1 MTKLLRRLVVSAA
14 ALGLAAVSS
23 SAGADTEV
31 KTHAGRAAVY
41 EHLHHSSLE
50 AVSSTEVIRSMF
62 NSQGKLN
69 RAPTKVWQV
78 LEHGEKVE
86 CLSCIPLVA
95 GLLYDQHPK
104 TREIAAWWLR
114 RRIFGVFGTG
124 EVYQQV
130 IETLTDAS
138 QSETRR
144 AHAANALGE
153 FLLHAG
159 AKHLASAIRNDGS
172 AVVREA
178 SVKALE
184 RMNTQG
190 PGEELA
196 FAMGDDDAAVRLSA
210 VRAATRVNVFTN
222 VAALVDRIGDE
233 SPAVRQAAA
242 GALGT
247 MRVRD
252 AVDMLAFLASD
263 ENESDPAV
271 RKAAVWSLGQ
281 IRDSSASEAIED
293 AKNDPNAFVRDAA
306 RAAGMRLGR

>member
-1 MTKLLRRLVVSAA
+1 MTNVLRRFVVSAA

-23 SAGADTEV
+23 SASADTEV
-31 KTHAGRAAVY
+31 STHAGRATVY
-41 EHLHHSSLE
+41 QNLQNSSLE
-50 AVSSTEVIRSMF
+50 AVSSPEVIRSLF
-62 NSQGKLN
+62 NSKGKLN
-69 RAPTKVWQV
+69 YAPTKVWQV

-114 RRIFGVFGTG
+114 RRVFGVFGEG
-124 EVYQQV
+124 QVYQQV
-130 IETLTDAS
+130 TQTLADPT
-138 QSETRR
+138 QSESRR
-144 AHAANALGE
+144 ARAANALGE
-153 FLLHAG
+153 FLHHAG
-159 AKHLASAIRNDGS
+159 AKYLAAAIRNDGS
-172 AVVREA
+172 AMVREA

-196 FAMGDDDAAVRLSA
+196 LAMGDSDASVRLAAVRAS
-210 VRAATRVNVFTN
+210 TRVNVFTN
-222 VAALVDRIGDE
+222 VQALVDRIGDE
-233 SPAVRQAAA
+233 SPAVRQASAA
-242 GALGT
+242 ALGT

-252 AVDMLAFLASD
+252 SVDMLAFLASD
-263 ENESDPAV
+263 ENESDAEV

-281 IRDSSASEAIED
+281 IQDSSAAEAIED
-293 AKNDPNAFVRDAA
+293 AKHDPNAFVRDAA